1 MVSKGDS
8 DTHLTVCS
16 SPASSTQGE
25 VRRKTRVTRS
35 RAKEW
40 DAEQGEAAG
49 RAGHLLRG
57 LLTSR
62 HGMQLDASMGGKFTW
77 VCYVNTNETTEL
89 VWRRATRD
97 KIGIPKQAQSRE
109 REGKGKEERQ
119 NTNEGGQGAIENLGY
134 VSKEGG
140 VADAARREDD
150 VGGDER
156 ARRVKRGKLLTRPDA
171 GAGLSWLREGS
182 TGPGH

>member
-35 RAKEW
+35 REW

-57 LLTSR
+57 SLTSG
-62 HGMQLDASMGGKFTW
+62 HGTQLDASMGGKFTW

-119 NTNEGGQGAIENLGY
+119 NTNEGGQGAIETLGY
-134 VSKEGG
+134 VSEEGG
-140 VADAARREDD
+140 VADAARREDN

-156 ARRVKRGKLLTRPDA
+156 VRRVK
-171 GAGLSWLREGS
+171 
-182 TGPGH
+182 

>member
-1 MVSKGDS
+1 
-8 DTHLTVCS
+8 
-16 SPASSTQGE
+16 
-25 VRRKTRVTRS
+25 
-35 RAKEW
+35 
-40 DAEQGEAAG
+40 
-49 RAGHLLRG
+49 
-57 LLTSR
+57 
-62 HGMQLDASMGGKFTW
+62 MGGKS
-77 VCYVNTNETTEL
+77 
-89 VWRRATRD
+89 
-97 KIGIPKQAQSRE
+97 KQAQSRE

-134 VSKEGG
+134 VSEEGG

-156 ARRVKRGKLLTRPDA
+156 ARRLKRGKLLARPDT